1 MTGGGWQ
8 QVTPY
13 MIEFHQAVK
22 RGEDAWSRLD
32 EGEILTLKKMARAT
46 GLDDPGFILFE
57 ILGCASSMLRRKIKV
72 ASKTE
77 TILENPPKFS
87 LLNNTANQSKNGDIA
102 IEIDFRQTKIE
113 MTVQRSRVPSLQLI
127 AGSKTARMIGKA
139 RRNQERE
146 RRVREMKKGHAK
158 ARKAIRSFLRRPERA
173 GKQSMSEDDILDS
186 LDLTSP
192 AKKIVRE
199 FTSYVDPL
207 D

>member
-1 MTGGGWQ
+1 M
-8 QVTPY
+8 TPY

-158 ARKAIRSFLRRPERA
+158 ARKAMRSFLRRPERA

>member
-1 MTGGGWQ
+1 M
-8 QVTPY
+8 TPY
-13 MIEFHQAVK
+13 MIEFEQAVT
-22 RGEDAWSRLD
+22 RGEDGWSRFN

-57 ILGCASSMLRRKIKV
+57 ILGCASTMLRKKMKV
-72 ASKTE
+72 VSKT
-77 TILENPPKFS
+77 LSENPPKFS
-87 LLNNTANQSKNGDIA
+87 LVTNTANATKNGDIA
-102 IEIDFRQTKIE
+102 IEIDFRHTKIE
-113 MTVQRSRVPSLQLI
+113 MTVLRSRVASLQLI

-139 RRNQERE
+139 RETKEKER
-146 RRVREMKKGHAK
+146 VAREMKKGHAK
-158 ARKAIRSFLRRPERA
+158 ARKVIHSFLRRPER
-173 GKQSMSEDDILDS
+173 KQSISEDDILES

>member
-1 MTGGGWQ
+1 M
-8 QVTPY
+8 TPY

>member
-22 RGEDAWSRLD
+22 RREDAWSRFD
-32 EGEILTLKKMARAT
+32 EAEILTLKKMARAT

-57 ILGCASSMLRRKIKV
+57 ILGCASSMLRKKMV
-72 ASKTE
+72 SKSE
-77 TILENPPKFS
+77 TISENPPKFS
-87 LLNNTANQSKNGDIA
+87 LLNNTANKSKNGDIT
-102 IEIDFRQTKIE
+102 IEIDFRHTKIE

-127 AGSKTARMIGKA
+127 AGSKAARMIGKA
-139 RRNQERE
+139 KQNQERQ

-158 ARKAIRSFLRRPERA
+158 ARKAIRSFLRRPERIR
-173 GKQSMSEDDILDS
+173 KQSMSEDDILDS

>member
-1 MTGGGWQ
+1 M
-8 QVTPY
+8 TPY

-87 LLNNTANQSKNGDIA
+87 LVTNTANASKNGDIA
-102 IEIDFRQTKIE
+102 IEIDFRHTKIE
-113 MTVQRSRVPSLQLI
+113 MKVLRSRVPSLQLI

-139 RRNQERE
+139 REAKERE
-146 RRVREMKKGHAK
+146 RVAREMKKGHAK
-158 ARKAIRSFLRRPERA
+158 ARKVIRSFLRRPER
-173 GKQSMSEDDILDS
+173 KQSMSEDDILES

>member
-1 MTGGGWQ
+1 M
-8 QVTPY
+8 TPY

-22 RGEDAWSRLD
+22 RREDAWSRFN

-57 ILGCASSMLRRKIKV
+57 ILGCASSMLRKKIKV
-72 ASKTE
+72 ISTTE
-77 TILENPPKFS
+77 TISENPPKFS
-87 LLNNTANQSKNGDIA
+87 LLNNTANKSTNGDIT
-102 IEIDFRQTKIE
+102 IEIDFRHTKIE

>member
-1 MTGGGWQ
+1 M
-8 QVTPY
+8 TPY
-13 MIEFHQAVK
+13 MIEFEQTVT
-22 RGEDAWSRLD
+22 RGEDGWSRFN

-57 ILGCASSMLRRKIKV
+57 ILGCASSMLRKKIKV
-72 ASKTE
+72 ASKT
-77 TILENPPKFS
+77 LSENPPKFS
-87 LLNNTANQSKNGDIA
+87 LVTNTANASKNGDIA
-102 IEIDFRQTKIE
+102 IEIDFRHTKIE
-113 MTVQRSRVPSLQLI
+113 MTVLRSRVPSLQLI

-139 RRNQERE
+139 REAKERE
-146 RRVREMKKGHAK
+146 RVAREMKKGHAK
-158 ARKAIRSFLRRPERA
+158 ARKVIRSFLRRPER
-173 GKQSMSEDDILDS
+173 KQSMSEDDILES